1 MLYLTLLGLAAAM
14 EVLPEEGSQYLED
27 QRRLET
33 IALPTSLD
41 TFGKFQID
49 VTRLNQTIWGI
60 GFEIQSDS
68 IGSGN
73 HGLPESNSS
82 VPWELTPT
90 ERTRLAKEMLLGFRF
105 CRLALGLYFRG
116 TTPDEKQIVERWPG
130 QAQALATMAVESQIE
145 GFDVEYWSPPP
156 GKSSLSATLAAY
168 RSSHS

>member
-1 MLYLTLLGLAAAM
+1 MFFLFLALISLGGAM
-14 EVLPEEGSQYLED
+14 ELLPEEGSIYLKD
-27 QRRLET
+27 QRGLHT
-33 IALPTSLD
+33 LTSPMPTSFD
-41 TFGKFQID
+41 TPGKFQID
-49 VTRLNQTIWGI
+49 ITRMNQTIWGI

-82 VPWELTPT
+82 VPWELTPS

-116 TTPDEKQIVERWPG
+116 TTPDEKNIVERWPG
-130 QAQALATMAVESQIE
+130 QAQALATMAAESQIE

-156 GKSSLSATLAAY
+156 GEKNKTQT
-168 RSSHS
+168 RG